1 MCMAPVLDYSWGRF
15 VAYIAQPCPVS
26 LTSIMIERLVSNLS
40 CHRYDDAI
48 VTTTEIGK
56 LSIPRPPA
64 WTARSFFF
72 QVVA

>member
-1 MCMAPVLDYSWGRF
+1 MCMALVLDYSRSRF

-48 VTTTEIGK
+48 VTTEIGK
-56 LSIPRPPA
+56 FLIPRPPA
-64 WTARSFFF
+64 
-72 QVVA
+72 